1 MLASGGLCHGSHA
14 GGNLAAIDS
23 ACAYKKPQNI
33 NGPFCGKKPQNEKW
47 KRKGKPPGK
56 KI

>member
-33 NGPFCGKKPQNEKW
+33 NGPFCGKKPENEKW
-47 KRKGKPPGK
+47 KRKGMPPGK
-56 KI
+56 I